1 MKQEIL
7 QTVENK
13 KTELHSL
20 NDKYKKA
27 QEDLKKTQDEIII
40 TQNTYLNISE
50 NFKNDEIEAEDKRRK
65 EL

>member
-27 QEDLKKTQDEIII
+27 QEDLKKTQDEI
-40 TQNTYLNISE
+40 
-50 NFKNDEIEAEDKRRK
+50 EAEDKRRK